1 MSNIE
6 DNLDLEG
13 KSPESPSR
21 DSFFAKM
28 EADIENLDR

>member
-1 MSNIE
+1 MSNLE
-6 DNLDLEG
+6 DNIDQAG

-28 EADIENLDR
+28 EADIEDLDR